1 VHYGCSYNNRN
12 QHEIYYGARFVPK
25 SLAQNNHLHKFVC
38 CGRYASRRV
47 LEMNIKNLV
56 LVVLA
61 FMSVNVFAENS
72 ILDRAMKVQS
82 KLEVLNNLGRD
93 CEAHLQVDGMK
104 GAQSEQCEKYL
115 RNIQGEYFTSLG
127 EECVSLSN
135 WYEDKRK
142 MIIANPGYPD
152 KNPNDAA
159 RLVKEL
165 KAVQKSCNPG
175 NMAGYT
181 FLTKPLDT
189 INALSELE

>member
-1 VHYGCSYNNRN
+1 MQQNALGWT
-12 QHEIYYGARFVPK
+12 
-25 SLAQNNHLHKFVC
+25 SLSLGLC
-38 CGRYASRRV
+38 WRRYASRRV

-142 MIIANPGYPD
+142 MIIANPDYPD

-159 RLVKEL
+159 RLVKEM